1 MDKGAPFC
9 VMHPLFRD
17 AAVAQMTSTG
27 GMQRVP
33 RDYVENF
40 KLSLPSLGIQKEI
53 VAKIEDYHGN
63 H

>member
-1 MDKGAPFC
+1 
-9 VMHPLFRD
+9 MHPLFRD